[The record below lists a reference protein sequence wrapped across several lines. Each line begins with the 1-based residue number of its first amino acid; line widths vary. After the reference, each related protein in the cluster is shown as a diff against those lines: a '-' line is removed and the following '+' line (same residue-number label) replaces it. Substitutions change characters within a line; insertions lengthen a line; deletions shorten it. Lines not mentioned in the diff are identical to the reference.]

1 MCFGTQSST
10 NTRAICASVA
20 ISASTNRLC
29 WNLPIGLPN
38 ASRSLA

>member
-1 MCFGTQSST
+1 MSRATQSLMK
-10 NTRAICASVA
+10 TRAMCASVA

-29 WNLPIGLPN
+29 WNFPIGLPN